1 MSLLFTIKF
10 FHQPSFVFLCL
21 CEESLVFFRI
31 RIEGTVAQGCLYR
44 LPLLQ
49 KLVRIVGEERVGEA
63 LPDVLHGLVGW
74 MEHVFTIKAIVA

>member
-21 CEESLVFFRI
+21 RKELLVFFRI
-31 RIEGTVAQGCLYR
+31 GVEWAVAQGCLYR

-49 KLVRIVGEERVGEA
+49 KLARIVGEEGVGKA
-63 LPDVLHGLVGW
+63 LPDILHGLVGW

>member
-10 FHQPSFVFLCL
+10 LHQLSLVFLCL
-21 CEESLVFFRI
+21 GEECLVVFRI

-44 LPLLQ
+44 LPFLQ
-49 KLVRIVGEERVGEA
+49 KLARIVGEERVGEA
-63 LPDVLHGLVGW
+63 LPDVLHGLVGG